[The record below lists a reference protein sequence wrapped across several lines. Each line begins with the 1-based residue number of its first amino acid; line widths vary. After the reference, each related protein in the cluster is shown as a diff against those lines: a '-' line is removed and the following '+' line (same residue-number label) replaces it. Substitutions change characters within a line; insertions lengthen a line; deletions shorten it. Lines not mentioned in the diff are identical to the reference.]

1 MILIQIKIYTTKK
14 SRRKSQSKKEKNN
27 LQKRKQILPINKNS
41 PQIRGSH
48 FGSSIESGA
57 SQEVPINDAVNNS
70 VSQPEGSINPPT
82 IGDVTN
88 IESQEIVIAEGRPE
102 KPLYTKAYKK
112 KIVNRPE
119 WFIYKNQH
127 ARNSGQAYQ
136 YKVKCDP
143 ETVINVPAK
152 KVGSPCTCKMRCFD
166 KLGQETITKIFK
178 EYWELANYDLQNA
191 NLQSKMKKH
200 DIKPKRRGAPE
211 PKRSGSFSY
220 FLKKSGVEDPIRVC
234 KAAFISMH
242 GISKHKVLYAW
253 KKSLM

>member
-1 MILIQIKIYTTKK
+1 MLLITVFP
-14 SRRKSQSKKEKNN
+14 N
-27 LQKRKQILPINKNS
+27 LRALS
-41 PQIRGSH
+41 PT
-48 FGSSIESGA
+48 
-57 SQEVPINDAVNNS
+57 
-70 VSQPEGSINPPT
+70 PT

-88 IESQEIVIAEGRPE
+88 IDSQEIVIAESRPE

-112 KIVNRPE
+112 RLVNRPE

-152 KVGSPCTCKMRCFD
+152 KVGIPYTCKMRCFD

-200 DIKPKRRGAPE
+200 DIKPKQRGAPE